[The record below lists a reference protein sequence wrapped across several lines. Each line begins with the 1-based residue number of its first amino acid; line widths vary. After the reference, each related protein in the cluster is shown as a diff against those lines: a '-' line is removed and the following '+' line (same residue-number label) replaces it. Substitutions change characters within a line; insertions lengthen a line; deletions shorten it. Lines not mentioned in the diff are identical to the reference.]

1 MEADVIK
8 MGSSSITMR
17 HAVKPKGYPLL
28 LPSRVITSVRGSGE
42 IVVATTTLVFAA
54 QDKAISFPE
63 EVRKLVTPH
72 VESKKHVPRFPSAE
86 DFIRPTAIIDGSSEG
101 TSPPNPSLFP
111 FPAVVGYHHRQDG
124 SFVFIVQRMVFP
136 NDLDTNNHMNHARYL
151 DICEEV
157 RYLLHLHSSG

>member
-1 MEADVIK
+1 MLLKWARLVSLCG
-8 MGSSSITMR
+8 MPSR
-17 HAVKPKGYPLL
+17 PKGNSFWFPFV
-28 LPSRVITSVRGSGE
+28 VITSVRGSGE

-72 VESKKHVPRFPSAE
+72 VESNKHVPRFPSAE
-86 DFIRPTAIIDGSSEG
+86 DFIRPTGITGSSQPEEG

-111 FPAVVGYHHRQDG
+111 FPAVMRYHHRQDG
-124 SFVFIVQRMVFP
+124 GFVFIVQRLVFP